1 MVLGAFTASHFNYM
15 TTGLRGLLFTAN
27 AIRTLSGDAIMG
39 GVTKGIR
46 YISGNTIPLWTPSL
60 PTPAPRKVNQTL
72 SSDLKVVYFPSCLNQ
87 MMGSSK
93 GDPDSTSLMQKTV
106 NLLNKAGYE
115 VIFPEMINHLCC
127 GTIWESKGMPD
138 IADQKSEQLE
148 IALMKASND
157 GEYPVLCDQS
167 PCLYRMRKTLKGMQ
181 LYEPVEFIEKFL
193 IEKLDFLPSDEP
205 VTVFAT

>member
-1 MVLGAFTASHFNYM
+1 
-15 TTGLRGLLFTAN
+15 
-27 AIRTLSGDAIMG
+27 
-39 GVTKGIR
+39 
-46 YISGNTIPLWTPSL
+46 
-60 PTPAPRKVNQTL
+60 
-72 SSDLKVVYFPSCLNQ
+72 

-205 VTVFAT
+205 VTVFATCSTRKLLLDPLVVRLAKRCSTRVLVDRKSTRLNSSH